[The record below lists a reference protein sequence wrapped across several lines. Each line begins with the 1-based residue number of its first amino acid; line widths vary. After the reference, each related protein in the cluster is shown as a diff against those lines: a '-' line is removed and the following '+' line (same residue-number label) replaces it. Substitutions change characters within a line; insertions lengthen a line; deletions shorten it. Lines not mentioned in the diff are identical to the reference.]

1 MNMIHIARH
10 VSATLG
16 RCLAFALILSPFAAC
31 GDGFLDDDLNYWFE
45 DGSSTQ
51 VYVWGLKNSSATH
64 ITIPAMVVY
73 EYTDY
78 NDSYK
83 VKHRTCT
90 VTRIGERAFWYSG
103 LTSVTIPDG
112 VTSIGDWAFL
122 ACTNLT
128 SVTIPDSVTSIG
140 YEAFNGCNGLTS
152 VTITANGGDA
162 ASVKQAMIDAIN
174 NTEISDNITW
184 NMPDSPTPKYNVSIA
199 LKDGSTENWLV
210 DNESIDRQWTIDHGY
225 LKSIGGQW
233 LKDIQEIYIDDGV
246 TSIGEHAFEYCT
258 TLEKVTIKSTTL
270 SSIGTNAF

>member
-1 MNMIHIARH
+1 MEFGSDVTNIKSDIFYACTNLTSIMIPDSVTSIGSYA
-10 VSATLG
+10 
-16 RCLAFALILSPFAAC
+16 
-31 GDGFLDDDLNYWFE
+31 FE
-45 DGSSTQ
+45 D
-51 VYVWGLKNSSATH
+51 
-64 ITIPAMVVY
+64 
-73 EYTDY
+73 
-78 NDSYK
+78 
-83 VKHRTCT
+83 C
-90 VTRIGERAFWYSG
+90 SG
-103 LTSVTIPDG
+103 LTSVTIPGG
-112 VTSIGDWAFL
+112 VTSIGYAAFRGCSSL
-122 ACTNLT
+122 MSVTIGNGEMSIGDGAFGGCSGLT